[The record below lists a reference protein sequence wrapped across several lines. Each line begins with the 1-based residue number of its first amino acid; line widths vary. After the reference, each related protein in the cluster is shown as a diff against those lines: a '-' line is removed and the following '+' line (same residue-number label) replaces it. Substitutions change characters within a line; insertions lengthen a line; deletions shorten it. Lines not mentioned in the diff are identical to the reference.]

1 MQRTRRY
8 LLTLDS
14 ERQLHTFRV
23 TAGLRSTAKPL
34 GGWEAPDNFRRG
46 EFFGHSLSAC
56 AMIYAM
62 TGDEELKAKADRL
75 VAELAK
81 CQAALGPSGYLS
93 AEPESDFDRLEAGQF
108 VQGIW

>member
-1 MQRTRRY
+1 
-8 LLTLDS
+8 
-14 ERQLHTFRV
+14 
-23 TAGLRSTAKPL
+23 
-34 GGWEAPDNFRRG
+34 
-46 EFFGHSLSAC
+46 
-56 AMIYAM
+56 MIYAM